1 MDMSFLYAQLVN
13 DFSSKGIKFSKVS
26 NGFSIE
32 YREDCEN
39 IVVKILLDF
48 YRFTGY
54 NVLLLNQNGKYSI
67 CIESQIND
75 DFTLL
80 ERIRNSMSSYVNTTN
95 YVSFMEQDV
104 KTVLSLF
111 KKSFRYPGN
120 FGIGVKNLA
129 EVYG

>member
-1 MDMSFLYAQLVN
+1 MDVSFLYEQLVN
-13 DFSSKGIKFSKVS
+13 DFSTRGIKFSKVS

-39 IVVKILLDF
+39 IIIKLLLDF
-48 YRFTGY
+48 YNFTGY
-54 NVLLLNQNGKYSI
+54 NILLLNQNGKYSL

-75 DFTLL
+75 DYTLL
-80 ERIRNSMSSYVNTTN
+80 ERIRNSINGYEKAIN
-95 YVSFMEQDV
+95 YVSFMERDV
-104 KTVLSLF
+104 KNVFSLF

-129 EVYG
+129 EVYN

>member
-1 MDMSFLYAQLVN
+1 MDISFLYEQLVN
-13 DFSSKGIKFSKVS
+13 MFSSKGIKFSKVS

-54 NVLLLNQNGKYSI
+54 NILLLNQNGRYSI
-67 CIESQIND
+67 CIESQIKD

-80 ERIRNSMSSYVNTTN
+80 ERINNSINSYVTSTN
-95 YVSFMEQDV
+95 YISFMEQDV
-104 KTVLSLF
+104 KTVFNLF

-129 EVYG
+129 EVYD